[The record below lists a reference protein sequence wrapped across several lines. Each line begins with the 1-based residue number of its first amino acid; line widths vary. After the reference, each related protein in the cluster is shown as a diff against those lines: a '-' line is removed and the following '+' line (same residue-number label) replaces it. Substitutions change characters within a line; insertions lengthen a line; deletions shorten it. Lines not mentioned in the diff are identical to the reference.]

1 MSRPLKKGLTYFPF
15 DVDIF
20 QDGKIRRLRS
30 RYGNDGII
38 AYIYLLCSVY
48 SSEGYYLNYDDDFL
62 ELMADDLKMS
72 VNNIGQI
79 LNYLLSRS
87 LFDNTL
93 FQSVKVLSSTGIQRR
108 YQEAI
113 KNKALKNPVTVNKKF
128 WLLSED
134 ETQSYIKFY
143 LNESYS
149 EKNYNNSEKNPNY
162 SMEKLHK
169 EKESKLNKNKLNK
182 RESIIDDYVSVPS
195 IPDSKSKTHNDAVAS
210 PSSRFIKPT
219 IQDIRAYCLE
229 RHNNVDPE
237 VFFDFYESKN
247 WMIGKSKMKD
257 WRAAVR
263 TWEKRQI
270 QDKKEEI
277 KNPYMRSL
285 IEINEYER
293 SNTGFISDIFSISD
307 NG

>member
-1 MSRPLKKGLTYFPF
+1 MSRPIKKGLTYFPF

-62 ELMADDLKMS
+62 ELMADDLQMS

-87 LFDNTL
+87 LFDDIL

-113 KNKALKNPVTVNKKF
+113 KTKALKNPVTVNKNF

-134 ETQSYIKFY
+134 ETQSYIKFCH
-143 LNESYS
+143 NESYS
-149 EKNYNNSEKNPNY
+149 EKNNNNSEKNPNY

-182 RESIIDDYVSVPS
+182 RESI
-195 IPDSKSKTHNDAVAS
+195 DASAS
-210 PSSRFIKPT
+210 NSSSSRFIKPT

-270 QDKKEEI
+270 QEKKEEI

>member
-1 MSRPLKKGLTYFPF
+1 MARPLKKGLTYFPF

-113 KNKALKNPVTVNKKF
+113 KNKALKNPVTVYKKF

-134 ETQSYIKFY
+134 ETQSYIKFCHK
-143 LNESYS
+143 ESYS
-149 EKNYNNSEKNPNY
+149 EKNHNNSEKNPNY

-182 RESIIDDYVSVPS
+182 RESIDTCVSNS
-195 IPDSKSKTHNDAVAS
+195 S
-210 PSSRFIKPT
+210 SSRFIKPT

-229 RHNNVDPE
+229 RHNNVDAE

-247 WMIGKSKMKD
+247 WFIGKSKMKD

-263 TWEKRQI
+263 TWEKRQT
-270 QDKKEEI
+270 QEKKEEI
-277 KNPYMRSL
+277 KNPYMRRL
-285 IEINEYER
+285 LEINEQER
-293 SNTGFISDIFSISD
+293 SGADINHSVFSLSD
-307 NG
+307 NVWS